1 MRPVDLPSQAAMTD
15 PTPFEHPERIG
26 PYQIIQVIGEGGM
39 GIVYDAEQ
47 KEPVRRRVALK
58 MMKVGMDTKEVV
70 ARFEA
75 ERQALAVMQHPGIA
89 KVLDAGATE
98 QGRPYF
104 VMELV
109 RGIRL
114 DEYCDRQRLSTR
126 QRVELFVD
134 ICGAVQH
141 AHQKGVIH
149 RDLKPSNILV
159 TEEEGRTTAKVIDF
173 GVAKATGQRLTE
185 ETLATTFGQALGTL
199 AYMSPEQAEMTGLDV
214 DTRTD
219 IYSLGVILQELLTGK
234 VPLDPKEVGAPAFLA
249 QLIQRDHTMPT
260 LGSTV
265 SRSGREKLAKLAE
278 LRRTDVNRLRKEL
291 RGDLQWIVQKAI
303 DKDRTRRYETAN
315 GLAMDLQ
322 RYLADEP
329 VVARPPS
336 FAYRTGKLVRRNRTA
351 VAAAVVVA
359 VALVVSAVVST
370 VGMVRAVRAEAATA
384 REAEALRQVSDFLV
398 RLFEVSDPSEARGS
412 SVTARELLDEAAG
425 RIDAELAG
433 QPLVKARLMQTMGE
447 AYRSLGLYEQ
457 AQPMLE
463 QALAVREEEVG
474 QEDPGVAESLTH
486 LGWLFNARGRYD
498 DAEHLYRRAL
508 EMQQR
513 LLPEGDPAIAE
524 TMAGLGSIYTEQGRF
539 DEAEPLLVE
548 SLAMR
553 EQALDP
559 DDPELVRGLGSLAH
573 LYFEAGRHAE
583 ADSLFQ
589 RELDIRERTLGA
601 YHPDVALT
609 LANLGGVR
617 WYRGMLDDAD
627 RFLRR
632 ALEIR
637 MMVLSPD
644 HPDLADALNSLGAL
658 AWTRGRFDE
667 AAELYNDALRI
678 YQRALGPEHVDVG
691 RVLNNLAETQWK
703 MGEYDEAE
711 ATFLRALRI
720 KWKMGEYDEAEATFL
735 RALRIKERVME
746 PGHPSLAVTL
756 NGLANVYR
764 DQGRWADAERR
775 YRRALDIRSSQ
786 LGPEDPALRE
796 TLTDYAR
803 MLRNAGRPGEAEAL
817 EARLPG

>member
-1 MRPVDLPSQAAMTD
+1 MTD
-15 PTPFEHPERIG
+15 PTLPDHPDRIG

-47 KEPVRRRVALK
+47 KEPVRRRVAVK

-70 ARFEA
+70 ARFET

-114 DEYCDRQRLSTR
+114 DEYCNRQRLNTR

-159 TEEEGRTTAKVIDF
+159 TEEDGRATAKIIDF

-185 ETLATTFGQALGTL
+185 QTLATTYGQALGTL

-234 VPLDPKEVGAPAFLA
+234 VPLDPNEVGAPAFLA
-249 QLIQRDHTMPT
+249 QLIQRDRTMPT
-260 LGSTV
+260 LGSTLQ
-265 SRSGREKLAKLAE
+265 RIGRDNLAALAE
-278 LRRTDVNRLRKEL
+278 LRRTDIHRLRKEL
-291 RGDLQWIVQKAI
+291 SGDLQWIVQKAI

-315 GLAMDLQ
+315 GLAMDLG

-336 FAYRTGKLVRRNRTA
+336 FAYRAGKLVRRNRTA
-351 VAAAVVVA
+351 VAAAAVVA
-359 VALVVSAVVST
+359 AALLASAIVSG

-398 RLFEVSDPSEARGS
+398 RLFEVSDPGEARGS
-412 SVTARELLDEAAG
+412 SVTARELLDEAAL
-425 RIDAELAG
+425 RIDAELEG
-433 QPLVKARLMQTMGE
+433 QPLVRARLMQTMGE

-457 AQPMLE
+457 AQPMLQ
-463 QALAVREEEVG
+463 QALAVRESELGGEAR
-474 QEDPGVAESLTH
+474 EVAESLTQ
-486 LGWLFNARGRYD
+486 LGWLFNVRGQYQE
-498 DAEHLYRRAL
+498 AEGLYRRAL
-508 EMQQR
+508 EMQQG
-513 LLPEGDPAIAE
+513 LLPEGDLAIAG

-539 DEAEPLLVE
+539 DEAEPLLVA

-553 EQALDP
+553 ERALEP
-559 DDPELVRGLGSLAH
+559 DDPELVQGLGSVAH

-583 ADSLFQ
+583 ADSLYQ
-589 RELDIRERTLGA
+589 RELEIRERTLGPD
-601 YHPDVALT
+601 HPDIALT

-637 MMVLSPD
+637 RQILSPD
-644 HPDLADALNSLGAL
+644 HPDVADALNSLGAL
-658 AWTRGRFDE
+658 AWTRGQFGE
-667 AAELYNDALRI
+667 AAGLYAEALRI
-678 YQRALGPEHVDVG
+678 YEQALGPEHVDVG
-691 RVLNNLAETQWK
+691 RVLNNLAETHWK
-703 MGEYDEAE
+703 LEEYDDAE
-711 ATFLRALRI
+711 RLFLRAL
-720 KWKMGEYDEAEATFL
+720 E
-735 RALRIKERVME
+735 IKERVME
-746 PGHPSLAVTL
+746 PDHPSLAVTL
-756 NGLANVYR
+756 NGLANVHR
-764 DQGRWADAERR
+764 DQGRYADAEPR
-775 YRRALDIRSSQ
+775 YRRALEIRGAA
-786 LGPEDPALRE
+786 LGPEDPALVE

-803 MLRNAGRPGEAEAL
+803 MLRDAGRPDEAAAL
-817 EARLPG
+817 EQRLSGSGGAG